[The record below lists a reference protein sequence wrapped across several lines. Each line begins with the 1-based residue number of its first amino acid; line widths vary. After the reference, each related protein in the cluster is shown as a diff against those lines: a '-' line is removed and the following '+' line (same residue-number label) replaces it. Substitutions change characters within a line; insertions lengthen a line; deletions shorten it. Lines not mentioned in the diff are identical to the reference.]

1 MLYKYIQ
8 PRNIKILAGLA
19 LGLLIIALPLFA
31 LVPARAA
38 VTAGFSLSPASK
50 TVTVG
55 DDLTLFLNLD
65 TGGNSVL
72 AWKATISYSTTAFS
86 SVTVATDPSSHFT
99 QSPSPDIASGGT
111 IKIARFATSASSTN
125 GAMAKITLRSTGVG
139 TTALSFAHICSSTAD
154 ATPCTAVTNS
164 SGVNLLATATG
175 GNYTVSAIPVSAP
188 GAATSTP
195 KKKKSFISKVADT
208 IAETVSPNTSAESA
222 TGYTSTQRGTVK
234 VTVVDKKGVAIEGAK
249 VTLPGRSGVT
259 NKDGQVLLKDLQP
272 GLSKGTVVF
281 NNKTQKIE
289 VLIQPGT
296 SATNPQTILVNFDAG
311 SSMIPKILMLLVGL
325 IVIGLL
331 IDLIFGSKGGFK
343 NNVDKIIHHGGGQG
357 AAAGMSSATKYS
369 EAKPHT
375 RHDALTPGLIISPN
389 SKGGHYDREF

>member
-1 MLYKYIQ
+1 MIFKHLHLKRLSNSVKLTAVAIM
-8 PRNIKILAGLA
+8 A
-19 LGLLIIALPLFA
+19 LIPL
-31 LVPARAA
+31 VSVVQVGA
-38 VTAGFSLSPASK
+38 VANAGFSLSPSTK
-50 TVTVG
+50 TLTVG
-55 DDLTLFLNLD
+55 DDLVVYLMLD
-65 TGGNSVL
+65 TGGNSVY
-72 AWKATISYSTTAFS
+72 AWKATINYSTSAFS
-86 SVTVATDPSSHFT
+86 SASIATDPSSHFT
-99 QSPSPDIASGGT
+99 LNPTTDVASGGT
-111 IKIARFATSASSTN
+111 IKITRYAKTASSTN
-125 GAMAKITLRSTGVG
+125 GAMAKITLRSAGVG
-139 TTALSFAHICSSTAD
+139 STALSFAHICSSTSD
-154 ATPCTAVTNS
+154 TTPCSAVTN
-164 SGVNLLATATG
+164 GTGTNLLATVTG
-175 GNYTVSAIPVSAP
+175 GNYTVSAVPVA
-188 GAATSTP
+188 GAATTTP